1 MVMMHLLIAIG
12 VALLVAV
19 GEGLHARRV
28 GRVARLAFGELG
40 RPALWTFVV
49 PFARIGAAG
58 LATWGLLFLA
68 TYDPIEIDRRPS
80 KKASRHLLV
89 CLDVSPSMQIK
100 DSGPETEKLKRAQWA
115 GKLVQGVLDRLDMET
130 TRITLVGFYTDA
142 RVILNETF
150 DKAVVSNALDGLP
163 LYVGFEPGATDVQKG
178 VNRALELAR
187 VWPRDSA
194 TLLVVSDG
202 DTPSNASMGTIPDSI
217 ADSIVIG
224 VGDPVISS
232 LVGGHSSRQDTMSL
246 KQLAARLGGYYHEGN
261 KRHVPSEVLDALTMI
276 QPRMTDGI
284 GLRDV
289 ALAAT
294 GVGCGVLGLAGPAL
308 MMFGRPRLFARARRE
323 VGERVGDQ
331 MPDRTTEVMS

>member
-1 MVMMHLLIAIG
+1 MVMLHLLVAVG
-12 VALLVAV
+12 VALLVGGA
-19 GEGLHARRV
+19 ELLHARRV
-28 GRVARLAFGELG
+28 RRVARLAFGEAG

-49 PFARIGAAG
+49 PFARMGAAG

-68 TYDPIEIDRRPS
+68 TYDPVEIDRKPS
-80 KKASRHLLV
+80 RKASRHLLV
-89 CLDVSPSMQIK
+89 CMDVSPSMQIK
-100 DSGPETEKLKRAQWA
+100 DAGPETEKIKRAQWA
-115 GKLVQGVLDRLDMET
+115 GKVVQGVLDRLDMET
-130 TRITLVGFYTDA
+130 TRITLVGFYTEA

-163 LYVGFEPGATDVQKG
+163 LYVGFEPGPTDVQKG

-187 VWPRDSA
+187 TWPRDSA
-194 TLLVVSDG
+194 TLVVVSDG
-202 DTPSNASMGTIPDSI
+202 DTLSNAGMGVIPDSI

-261 KRHVPSEVLDALTMI
+261 KRHVPSEILDALTMI

-294 GVGCGVLGLAGPAL
+294 GIGCGVLGLTGPAL
-308 MMFGRPRLFARARRE
+308 MLFGRPGVYAKARRD
-323 VGERVGDQ
+323 VGN
-331 MPDRTTEVMS
+331 RTNSNGAMEAVS